1 MYPFRRILI
10 PTDFSTASE
19 WVFDDAVRLAG
30 TTGAELIILHIRM
43 TRTSHP
49 NELRFPA
56 DPKLYEYAEQY
67 ELDALR
73 NRVKHA
79 NASLTT
85 RLVVRQAPD
94 PGGEIC
100 RAATEESA
108 DLVVIATHARHHVAH
123 LIIGST
129 TMNVITTP
137 AAPVLAIRYGIR
149 KRTALRRI
157 VVPVHPQQM
166 SHPALE
172 LASAMATR
180 GGAELHLITVCERV
194 DQQRA
199 ETHLRAVADSLP
211 QLQPKTAAVRGSD
224 VEKEVCKYVERVDAD
239 MLFVNA
245 SGDPGPVKR
254 DIIRSAGVP
263 VMIVPSSKEALQKAM
278 MEALSRV
285 RKSFL
290 V

>member
-30 TTGAELIILHIRM
+30 STGAELLILHIRM

-79 NASLTT
+79 NASITT

-94 PGGEIC
+94 PGAEIC
-100 RAATEESA
+100 RVATDENV

-129 TMNVITTP
+129 TMNVITNP
-137 AAPVLAIRYGIR
+137 PAPVLAIRYGIR
-149 KRTALRRI
+149 KRTGMKRLVLPI
-157 VVPVHPQQM
+157 HPQQM
-166 SHPALE
+166 SRPALE
-172 LASAMATR
+172 LAAAIAIR
-180 GGAELHLITVCERV
+180 GGGELHLITVCETA
-194 DQQRA
+194 DQNRA
-199 ETHLRAVADSLP
+199 EEQLRDVAASFP
-211 QLQPKTAAVRGSD
+211 QLQLRTATLRGSD
-224 VEKEVCKYVERVDAD
+224 VEKEVVRYVEHVAAD
-239 MLFVNA
+239 MLFVN
-245 SGDPGPVKR
+245 STGEPGPVKR
-254 DIIRSAGVP
+254 DIIRGAGVP
-263 VMIVPSSKEALQKAM
+263 VMIVPAGPGQS
-278 MEALSRV
+278 
-285 RKSFL
+285 
-290 V
+290 